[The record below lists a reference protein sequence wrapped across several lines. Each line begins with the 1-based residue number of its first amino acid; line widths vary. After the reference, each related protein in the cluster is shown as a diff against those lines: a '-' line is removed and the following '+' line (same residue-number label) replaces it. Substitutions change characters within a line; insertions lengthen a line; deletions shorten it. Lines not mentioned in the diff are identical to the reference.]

1 MDDDT
6 AVAPPLELVDEISE
20 TLQAPPDPA
29 ADPAAEQPPADGG
42 TKTDEQGQTNPH
54 RIKTIVLVH
63 TSPYLVLPPHLSAPL
78 KFYPL
83 APVELPAD
91 QADALLAEDF
101 AVPFRLAEPG
111 DEPSDF
117 HKRLMRRDKSSRRCC
132 G

>member
-6 AVAPPLELVDEISE
+6 AVAPPLELVDEIGE
-20 TLQAPPDPA
+20 TLQAPPDPPA
-29 ADPAAEQPPADGG
+29 DPPADPAAEQPPADGAS
-42 TKTDEQGQTNPH
+42 KTV
-54 RIKTIVLVH
+54 VLVH
-63 TSPYLVLPPHLSAPL
+63 TSPYLVLPPYLPTPL

-101 AVPFRLAEPG
+101 AVPFRLAGPG